1 MKKFSLLLALA
12 IAVLIF
18 IIMESA
24 VIAQNP
30 SSSEV
35 SEPNWDSPRTRELT
49 KRACFDCH
57 SNEVNWPWYSN
68 LPIVGDLVKEDVE
81 KGRED
86 LNFSEWGLRE
96 QEEAD
101 ESVETIEDGSMPPD
115 IYLTWHPEAR
125 LSESEK
131 LELIQG
137 LQKTLGIEDGE
148 GGEHGEREEEHD
160 EDEEDDEDDD

>member
-1 MKKFSLLLALA
+1 MKKFSLLLVLA
-12 IAVLIF
+12 VSVLIF

-35 SEPNWDSPRTRELT
+35 SEPNWDSPRTRELA

-57 SNEVNWPWYSN
+57 SNEVDWPWYSN
-68 LPIVGDLVKEDVE
+68 LPIVGDIVKEDVE

-96 QEEAD
+96 QEEA
-101 ESVETIEDGSMPPD
+101 EEAVETIEDGSMPPGQ
-115 IYLTWHPEAR
+115 YVTWHPEAN
-125 LSESEK
+125 LSEAEK

-137 LQKTLGIEDGE
+137 LQRTLGGKGGE
-148 GGEHGEREEEHD
+148 GGEQDEREEHD
-160 EDEEDDEDDD
+160 EDEEDDD